1 MKIKRT
7 RIVSSIGSKI
17 VLTVG
22 VAIALC
28 VVILL
33 TIMIPKIKD
42 SMAQGVERNM
52 KSIVTAYIV
61 IVEEI
66 ASTNYEDLNAVLTN
80 AKVEGL
86 SSSYAYLVSKDGIM
100 LYHPTE
106 EKIGAPVEN
115 DVVKGIVAQLSEGI
129 VPEDAFVKYVYK
141 DVNKFAA
148 YSILSDQSILVVT
161 ADEAEVML
169 PSDQIAKI
177 AILVGIIAAVLA
189 MLVGVLTSM
198 LIIKPLGKLTK
209 VIDKVSEFDF
219 THNEA
224 MPKLIK
230 RKDEIGFIAKATQK
244 TIENLRDFV
253 RNIGDVQGKI
263 VSFMEGIK
271 AASNSINIISTDNS
285 AITEELA
292 AGMEETSATTTTIS
306 ENIISMSAQSSEI
319 RKLSKNSELEAN
331 TILERA
337 KNVNEA
343 TNIAIGKAHKM
354 YDDVKL
360 KTEDAIDK
368 SKAVEKIN
376 VLTEAIMQISSQT
389 SLLALNASIE
399 AARAGEAG
407 RGFSVVATEI
417 SHLASQTSSTV
428 TDINVIVGVVNEV
441 VKQMQDTLLETIVFL
456 EKNVQT
462 DYESFSEVSIQY
474 SDDALKYKGN
484 MTKVKESMDQLALVV
499 ESMSESIG
507 GINSMISESAV
518 GISDIAEKTSDTVTQ
533 TDSNYK
539 LVNQCIE
546 NVEILQN
553 IVSQFK
559 I

>member
-52 KSIVTAYIV
+52 KSIVTAYSV